1 MIVLSASLPRAVLI
15 GATLL
20 PGAALAE
27 LAPTD
32 VWQHFKSLSTLYGGA
47 LQGETSEQGDTLTV
61 RDMQFTAALPFNVGT
76 LNVHLGDMQFR
87 EASGG
92 TVAMIYPDTMA
103 LQVAYTSQDGE
114 TFTGGM
120 TIAQQDLVSTAS
132 GRPGE
137 IAFDYAATRIDME
150 LDLPDLPEGVENYS
164 GSGFMTDVAGRA
176 VHRLSNG
183 LDADSRIAIGEHAFT
198 TDQSMNLEDE
208 TGRVQVTN
216 SSGGDSMTAEGE
228 TRIPEGGID
237 LVNLAGAL
245 RSGLSVKG
253 AANISGYR
261 TDMVST
267 KDGAVI
273 ARQRVTAASYATTVA
288 LDASGA
294 LLEGPSEDL
303 RIEVEMPTMG
313 GMVFGADIASGYGK
327 LRAPL
332 LMDDG
337 FAPADIKIDL
347 TGVSPDEALWGMF
360 DPTGILPREAADL
373 SLDLTGDIRHR
384 VEWLDFANVEDA
396 IDSLA
401 GLPVEP
407 ESARLNNVRL
417 SVAGAE
423 VTGEGAFTFDLT
435 DLQSFDGMPRPE
447 GKLTLRATGL
457 NTLAQKLIQ
466 LGMPEDQINGGLMM
480 LGMFSAPDPEGG
492 DDARITVLEVTPD
505 GQVLNNGMRIR

>member
-1 MIVLSASLPRAVLI
+1 MTVFSASLPRAVLI

-20 PGAALAE
+20 PGIAVAE
-27 LAPTD
+27 LAPND

-47 LQGETSEQGDTLTV
+47 LRGETSAQGDTLTV

-76 LNVHLGDMQFR
+76 LNLHLGEMQFR
-87 EASGG
+87 EGPGG
-92 TVAMIYPDTMA
+92 TVAMLYPDTMA
-103 LQVAYTSQDGE
+103 LRLAYTSQEGE

-120 TIAQQDLVSTAS
+120 TITHQDLLSTAS

-137 IAFDYAATRIDME
+137 ITFDYAASRIGMT
-150 LDLPDLPEGVENYS
+150 LDLPDLPKGVESYS
-164 GSGFMTDVAGRA
+164 GSGFMTDVTGRA

-183 LDADSRIAIGEHAFT
+183 LEADSRIEVGEHAFT
-198 TDQSMNLEDE
+198 TDQSMDLEDE
-208 TGRVQVTN
+208 TGRVQVKN
-216 SSGGDSMTAEGE
+216 SSGGDSMTAEGK

-245 RSGLSVKG
+245 RSGLSVTG
-253 AANISGYR
+253 VANISGYT
-261 TDMVST
+261 TDQVSAQ
-267 KDGAVI
+267 DGAVI
-273 ARQRVTAASYATTVA
+273 ARQRATAATYATTVA

-294 LLEGPSEDL
+294 LIEGPSEDL
-303 RIEVEMPTMG
+303 RIEVEMPAMG
-313 GMVFGADIASGYGK
+313 GMMFGADIASGYGK

-332 LMDDG
+332 LMEDG

-347 TGVSPDEALWGMF
+347 TGVSPDEALWGMV
-360 DPTGILPREAADL
+360 DPTGILPRDAADL

-384 VEWLDFANVEDA
+384 VEWLDFANVEGA
-396 IDSLA
+396 IDALA

-407 ESARLNNVRL
+407 ESARLNNLRL

-457 NTLAQKLIQ
+457 NALAQKLVQ

-492 DDARITVLEVTPD
+492 EDARITVLEVTPD
-505 GQVLNNGMRIR
+505 GQVLNNGMRLR